1 MKRYLTLSMIAAALL
16 LAGCSDETKEK
27 AQQTVQSAAQDAQSA
42 TKSAQQKASEAMEE
56 AKRQAAEAL
65 EQARQSGAEALE
77 AGKQKS
83 AELAQSAK
91 EAAAEAAKAVE
102 ESAKEV
108 QKQLTKAE
116 EPGAGEGAT
125 LFAKCA
131 GCHGSDGKTKA
142 LEKSPAI
149 AGMEADKVAEILR
162 EYKEGKRDAYGM
174 GALMKAQVASLND
187 TQIEALAKYISSL
200 K

>member
-1 MKRYLTLSMIAAALL
+1 MRRYLTLSMITAALL
-16 LAGCSDETKEK
+16 LAGCSDQTKEK

-42 TKSAQQKASEAMEE
+42 TKSVQQKASDAMEE

-65 EQARQSGAEALE
+65 EQARKSGAEALE

-108 QKQLTKAE
+108 QKQLAE
-116 EPGAGEGAT
+116 TGSSEEEGAA

-142 LEKSPAI
+142 LGKAPAI
-149 AGMEADKVAEILR
+149 AGMEAGQAAEFLR
-162 EYKEGKRDAYGM
+162 EYREGKRNVYGM

-187 TQIEALAKYISSL
+187 AQIEALAKYISSL